1 MRDLWENR
9 LREKLSSLR
18 MDEETPSWDD
28 FSLAMGRFPKAPSGG
43 KTGWLLL
50 HTAHRWRAA
59 AAALLLLLAGAGFYH
74 LFRIEP
80 ARESVHLLPKDAIS
94 NHQMIATT
102 PPAMAVEKAAIS
114 LFHSP
119 SSASLSGLSEADSTS
134 FSHPSLPTLEGNSS
148 VLSEIT
154 GTPSTVGLSSGEER
168 AVEEIVHLPGIDPKF
183 SDGEWSVALYA
194 YGQGSW
200 GQRGLESSMERMGTF
215 LSEQSADMQLSA
227 PRLGALHHSPPL
239 VLGMKLRQ
247 AWNTHWGWETGLQ
260 FSRYRS
266 SGTLEGEMVHYAYR
280 QTVDYVGLPLGLF
293 YRLFR
298 HQTWSLTPIAGLMA
312 ETALSAKGVLRIT
325 SDGGVTPSES
335 YRLDANGI
343 LLSAYSGAELSAR
356 IAGNWWLTAEPGITL
371 PISGASQPA
380 TYRTEHDLFFRVVF
394 GIRCDF

>member
-28 FSLAMGRFPKAPSGG
+28 FSLAMGRSPKAPSGG
-43 KTGWLLL
+43 KTRWLFL
-50 HTAHRWRAA
+50 HTAHRWRAG
-59 AAALLLLLAGAGFYH
+59 AAALMLLLAGAGYYH
-74 LFRIEP
+74 LFRVEP

-94 NHQMIATT
+94 NPQMIAAT
-102 PPAMAVEKAAIS
+102 PPSMALETAALS
-114 LFHSP
+114 LFRSP
-119 SSASLSGLSEADSTS
+119 SSALLSGLSETDSTS
-134 FSHPSLPTLEGNSS
+134 FSHPSLPAREGSS
-148 VLSEIT
+148 AVVPERT
-154 GTPSTVGLSSGEER
+154 TPSPFGSRPGEGR
-168 AVEEIVHLPGIDPKF
+168 TAEEIVYVSGVDPAL
-183 SDGEWSVALYA
+183 SGGDWSAALYA

-200 GQRGLESSMERMGTF
+200 GQRGLERSMERTGTF
-215 LSEQSADMQLSA
+215 LSEQSADMQLSV

-239 VLGMKLRQ
+239 VLGIKLRR
-247 AWNTHWGWETGLQ
+247 AWNPHWGWETGLQ

-266 SGTLEGEMVHYAYR
+266 SGTLEGEMVHYTYR